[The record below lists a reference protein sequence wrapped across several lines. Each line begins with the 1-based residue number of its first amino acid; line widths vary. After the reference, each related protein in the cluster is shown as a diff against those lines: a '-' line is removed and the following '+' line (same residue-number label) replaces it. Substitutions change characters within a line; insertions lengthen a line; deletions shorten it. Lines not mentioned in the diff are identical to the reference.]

1 MAPLLALLALLPA
14 LASAQHARTFTVRNS
29 CSQTLWPSFAG
40 SAKLDQPDIWEL
52 GAGQTTV
59 FNVPDNYPG
68 MRLWARTGCVASA
81 SSSNGLKCSSGDDLP
96 STLAEFTLS
105 TTGSWTLDFYDI
117 SLVDGFNVPLAITPS
132 RTDCHAPKCAAN
144 INAICPPQMR
154 SHVDGDGVNH
164 ACAGAC
170 LSGFGDELW
179 GNRDCCTGAY
189 GDDAALCGISGVD
202 FYHVF
207 KDNCPDSYAYAYDE
221 QSGAALYACDTK
233 SGAPDY
239 DIEFCPGNSDF
250 TGVVN
255 APLKYANDFASVHN
269 KATTWSQ
276 SFTIRPSPTLP
287 AGVSAPT
294 AAVTTAATSSTPV
307 ATPSAVAAASA
318 TPTSDAAA
326 STAAAAATSDIASS
340 PVSDASSAVPT
351 SVVVVPTAAPS
362 GVPVSD
368 PAAPAASDAAPA
380 SDVASVIVGSPVATD
395 APTAPVAAASAAAG
409 SDAAAAASGSP
420 VAAASDAPAAAS
432 DSPVVTASDAP
443 AVASDAPVVAASD
456 APAAASDSP
465 VVAASA
471 APVLAAAGSPAAAAA
486 SVIAAVPTSPA
497 AAGGIPAPAQGKPAH
512 KHHKCHSR
520 PARPAR
526 RTARKF

>member
-40 SAKLDQPDIWEL
+40 SAKLDQPSIWEL

-81 SSSNGLKCSSGDDLP
+81 SSSNGLKCTSGDDLP

-117 SLVDGFNVPLAITPS
+117 SLVDGFNVPIAITPS

-154 SHVDGDGVNH
+154 SHVDSDGVNH

-189 GDDAALCGISGVD
+189 GADAALCGISGVD

-233 SGAPDY
+233 QGAPDY
-239 DIEFCPGNSDF
+239 DIEFCPGNADF

-294 AAVTTAATSSTPV
+294 AAATTAAASSSAV
-307 ATPSAVAAASA
+307 ATPSAVPVPSAA
-318 TPTSDAAA
+318 PTSDAAA
-326 STAAAAATSDIASS
+326 STAAAAPSEIASS
-340 PVSDASSAVPT
+340 AVSDASPAVPT

-362 GVPVSD
+362 DVPVSA
-368 PAAPAASDAAPA
+368 PAAPAASDAASP
-380 SDVASVIVGSPVATD
+380 ASVIIGTPVASD
-395 APTAPVAAASAAAG
+395 APSVRVSSAAASAAD
-409 SDAAAAASGSP
+409 SDAPAATSDSP
-420 VAAASDAPAAAS
+420 VAAVSDAPAAAS
-432 DSPVVTASDAP
+432 GSPVVTASDAP
-443 AVASDAPVVAASD
+443 AIASEAPVVAASGAAATAASD
-456 APAAASDSP
+456 TPVVAASDSP
-465 VVAASA
+465 V
-471 APVLAAAGSPAAAAA
+471 LAAASGSPAAAAA
-486 SVIAAVPTSPA
+486 SVIAGATTAS
-497 AAGGIPAPAQGKPAH
+497 AAGGVAAPAQSKPATSHAH

-520 PARPAR
+520 PARL
-526 RTARKF
+526 TARAKF